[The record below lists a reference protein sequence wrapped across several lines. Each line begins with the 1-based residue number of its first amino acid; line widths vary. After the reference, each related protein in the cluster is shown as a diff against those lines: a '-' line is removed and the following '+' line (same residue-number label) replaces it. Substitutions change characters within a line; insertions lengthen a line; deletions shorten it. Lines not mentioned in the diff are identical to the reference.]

1 MEVHDLANRFIDV
14 TLRLIDKATAPLSN
28 VGARLTESSRQ
39 WIRAGNQIQKTG
51 RKITNVGTSLT
62 KAVTTPIVSVG
73 VTAVKNFGEVDK
85 SMRLVR
91 STMGETKWATEDL
104 AGAIKKSAANSVF
117 SMQDATNATLNF
129 ARQGFN
135 AKKSAQMLTPAL
147 DLAAGT
153 ATDLSTVSS
162 GLGNTLKVFS
172 SQGLTASKAADV
184 LAKAQA
190 QANTTTT
197 ELFNAMSV
205 GSSTFKTVGWSMQ
218 DLAAITGVFGD
229 NFISASEGATAMKT
243 GLARLLS
250 PSSKESVSWIKRLN
264 LHLVNS
270 NGTMKS
276 MTNVQGQLH
285 KSFAKLTQE
294 QKMQAAS
301 AIFGKNQMNKWL
313 TLIGTAPKTVKKYR
327 SALNDTKGTA
337 NKMGNA
343 LMSGVGGSIEKMKS
357 TFDVFK
363 YSVGEAIAKP
373 VKKVIDKITDLMGKF
388 NNLDKAQQKNIIKF
402 ALLAAAVG
410 PAIVVFG
417 KMVTTVGKIPETLG
431 KAGEK
436 LIKFKNNARAAQG
449 ILSTL
454 HMPEFHMPQFPKL
467 PDNKFFNAIRDKA
480 SIAAAHVGGIKT
492 KMISVVTQSKAMT
505 AVSTS
510 FTKVSTAARLASG
523 KIGAMAAQSK
533 ILNAVSKGFSF
544 FGSGASKAFS
554 LFGSGLKKLYSPL
567 GKVGSLAGT
576 LGKSIFTLLGPVG
589 TAILVVGALVAAG
602 ILLYKNWNKVKKTAG
617 KVFTYVKS
625 VFNACGVSGKSL
637 KKDLEPIGY
646 KFTKIGSHAKKLWVT
661 IKPVM
666 TQIASTAKFVFGT
679 VLGVQ
684 IGVAIGVLSS
694 FWHTAKKII
703 SGILKVFDGIITF
716 LTGVFTGNWSKA
728 WNGIKEIF
736 SGVFQSLVSLCK
748 MPLNAVIGV
757 INGAIAGINNLH
769 VKIPNW
775 VPGMGGKEFGIH
787 IPTIPQLAKGTS
799 NWRGGIVQVHE
810 KGGEIIDLPQGSRV
824 YPHDKSVR
832 QAYKDGQAA
841 GRRKTVIQIPKLA
854 DTIVVRED
862 ADIDKIVD
870 KLAKKLEDT
879 ANNVGGG
886 DFEYI
891 Y

>member
-1 MEVHDLANRFIDV
+1 MANRFIDV
-14 TLRLIDKATAPLSN
+14 TLRLIDRATTPLSN
-28 VGARLTESSRQ
+28 IGTRLTESSRQ

-51 RKITNVGTSLT
+51 QKISRIGSSLT
-62 KAVTTPIVSVG
+62 KSVTTPIVSMG
-73 VTAVKNFGEVDK
+73 VVVVKNFGEVDK

-91 STMGETKWATEDL
+91 STMGETKWETEDL
-104 AGAIKKSAANSVF
+104 AKAIKKSAANSVF

-135 AKKSAQMLTPAL
+135 AKQSAKMLTPAL

-172 SQGLTASKAADV
+172 SQGLTASKTADV

-229 NFISASEGATAMKT
+229 NFISGSEGATAMKT

-250 PSSKESVSWIKRLN
+250 PSSKESANWMKKLN
-264 LHLVNS
+264 LNLVNS

-285 KSFAKLTQE
+285 KSFSKLTQE
-294 QKMQAAS
+294 QKVQAAS

-327 SALNDTKGTA
+327 NALDDTKGTA

-363 YSVGEAIAKP
+363 YSVGETIAKP
-373 VKKVIDKITDLMGKF
+373 VKKIIDKITDLMEKF
-388 NNLDKAQQKNIIKF
+388 NKLDETQQKNIVKF

-410 PAIVVFG
+410 PAVLVFG
-417 KMVTTVGKIPETLG
+417 KMVSTVGKVT
-431 KAGEK
+431 
-436 LIKFKNNARAAQG
+436 IK
-449 ILSTL
+449 I
-454 HMPEFHMPQFPKL
+454 
-467 PDNKFFNAIRDKA
+467 
-480 SIAAAHVGGIKT
+480 
-492 KMISVVTQSKAMT
+492 
-505 AVSTS
+505 
-510 FTKVSTAARLASG
+510 
-523 KIGAMAAQSK
+523 
-533 ILNAVSKGFSF
+533 
-544 FGSGASKAFS
+544 
-554 LFGSGLKKLYSPL
+554 
-567 GKVGSLAGT
+567 GT
-576 LGKSIFTLLGPVG
+576 LGKMFRTYG
-589 TAILVVGALVAAG
+589 TVAGMLTSPSAIAVGAVAA
-602 ILLYKNWNKVKKTAG
+602 IAVAALLVIKNWSKVKPVLL
-617 KVFTYVKS
+617 KVKDWFVTTFEKVKVSMQPFQKICSS
-625 VFNACGVSGKSL
+625 VIAQVIKSIKSL
-637 KKDLEPIGY
+637 KPTFDKMVKTVISNLP
-646 KFTKIGSHAKKLWVT
+646 KMQKTAQKLFNT
-661 IKPVM
+661 IKPILSQVINLIKK
-666 TQIASTAKFVFGT
+666 IANAVGEVLIYAFKKVTPIVKKFGELFNVVFPLI
-679 VLGVQ
+679 VSVVQ
-684 IGVAIGVLSS
+684 NHINKVIARMNCLKPVVIGVIG
-694 FWHTAKKII
+694 FI
-703 SGILKVFDGIITF
+703 SGVVDTFKKYIKDMIVAITKILGGIIDF
-716 LTGVFTGNWSKA
+716 ITGIFTGNWKKA
-728 WNGIKEIF
+728 WDGLKSIVSGIF
-736 SGVFQSLVSLCK
+736 SGIVATVKRNINLVIDVV
-748 MPLNAVIGV
+748 NGV
-757 INGAIAGINNLH
+757 IKGLNSIKIPKGIPGIGGKGIN
-769 VKIPNW
+769 IPL
-775 VPGMGGKEFGIH
+775 
-787 IPTIPQLAKGTS
+787 IPKLAKGTS
-799 NWRGGIVQVHE
+799 NWQGGIVQVHE
-810 KGGEIIDLPQGSRV
+810 QGGEIIDLPKGSRV

-841 GRRKTVIQIPKLA
+841 GGRKTVIQIPKLA

-862 ADIDKIVD
+862 ADIDKIVE

>member
-1 MEVHDLANRFIDV
+1 MANRFIDV
-14 TLRLIDKATAPLSN
+14 TLRLIDRATTPLSN
-28 VGARLTESSRQ
+28 IGAKLTESSRQ

-51 RKITNVGTSLT
+51 QKISRIGSSLT
-62 KAVTTPIVSVG
+62 KSVTTPIVSMG
-73 VTAVKNFGEVDK
+73 VVAVKNFGEVDK

-91 STMGETKWATEDL
+91 STMGETKWETEDL
-104 AGAIKKSAANSVF
+104 AKAIKKSAANSVF

-135 AKKSAQMLTPAL
+135 AKQSAKMLTPAL

-172 SQGLTASKAADV
+172 SQGLTASKTADV

-229 NFISASEGATAMKT
+229 NFISGSEGATAMKT

-250 PSSKESVSWIKRLN
+250 PSSKESANWMKKLN
-264 LHLVNS
+264 LNLVNS

-285 KSFAKLTQE
+285 KSFSKLTQE
-294 QKMQAAS
+294 QKVQAAS

-327 SALNDTKGTA
+327 NALDDTKGTA

-363 YSVGEAIAKP
+363 YSVGETTAKP
-373 VKKVIDKITDLMGKF
+373 VKKIIDKITDLMEKF
-388 NNLDKAQQKNIIKF
+388 NKLDETQQKNIVKF

-410 PAIVVFG
+410 PAVLVFG
-417 KMVTTVGKIPETLG
+417 KMVSTVGKVT
-431 KAGEK
+431 
-436 LIKFKNNARAAQG
+436 IK
-449 ILSTL
+449 I
-454 HMPEFHMPQFPKL
+454 
-467 PDNKFFNAIRDKA
+467 
-480 SIAAAHVGGIKT
+480 
-492 KMISVVTQSKAMT
+492 
-505 AVSTS
+505 
-510 FTKVSTAARLASG
+510 
-523 KIGAMAAQSK
+523 
-533 ILNAVSKGFSF
+533 
-544 FGSGASKAFS
+544 
-554 LFGSGLKKLYSPL
+554 
-567 GKVGSLAGT
+567 GT
-576 LGKSIFTLLGPVG
+576 LGKMFRTYG
-589 TAILVVGALVAAG
+589 TVAGMLTSPSAIAVGAVAA
-602 ILLYKNWNKVKKTAG
+602 IAVAALLVIKNWSKVKPVLL
-617 KVFTYVKS
+617 KVKDWFVTTFEKVKVSMQPFQKICSS
-625 VFNACGVSGKSL
+625 VIAQVIKSIKSL
-637 KKDLEPIGY
+637 KPTFDKMVKTVISNLP
-646 KFTKIGSHAKKLWVT
+646 KMQKTAQKLFNT
-661 IKPVM
+661 IKPILSQVINLIKK
-666 TQIASTAKFVFGT
+666 IANAVGEVLIYAFKKVTPIVKKFGELFNVVFPLI
-679 VLGVQ
+679 VSVVQ
-684 IGVAIGVLSS
+684 NHINKVIARMNCLKPVVIGVIG
-694 FWHTAKKII
+694 FI
-703 SGILKVFDGIITF
+703 SGVVDTFKKYIKDMIVAITKILGGIIDF
-716 LTGVFTGNWSKA
+716 ITGIFTGNWKKA
-728 WNGIKEIF
+728 WDGLKSIVSGIF
-736 SGVFQSLVSLCK
+736 SGIVATVKRNINLVIDVV
-748 MPLNAVIGV
+748 NGV
-757 INGAIAGINNLH
+757 IKGLNSIKIPKGIPGIGGKGIN
-769 VKIPNW
+769 IPL
-775 VPGMGGKEFGIH
+775 
-787 IPTIPQLAKGTS
+787 IPKLAKGTS
-799 NWRGGIVQVHE
+799 NWQGGIVQVHE
-810 KGGEIIDLPQGSRV
+810 RGGEIIDLPKGSRV

-841 GRRKTVIQIPKLA
+841 GGRKTVIQIPKLA

-870 KLAKKLEDT
+870 RLAKKLEDT

>member
-1 MEVHDLANRFIDV
+1 MANRFIDV

-28 VGARLTESSRQ
+28 VGARLSESSRQ
-39 WIRAGNQIQKTG
+39 WIRAGKQIQKTG
-51 RKITNVGTSLT
+51 QKISRVGSSLT
-62 KAVTTPIVSVG
+62 KSVTTPIVSMG

-104 AGAIKKSAANSVF
+104 AKAIKKSAANSVF

-135 AKKSAQMLTPAL
+135 AKQSAKMLTPAL

-153 ATDLSTVSS
+153 ATDLATVSS

-172 SQGLTASKAADV
+172 SQGLTASKTADV

-197 ELFNAMSV
+197 ELFRAMSV

-229 NFISASEGATAMKT
+229 NFISGSEGATAMKT
-243 GLARLLS
+243 GLSRLLK
-250 PSSKESVSWIKRLN
+250 PASKESAGWMERLN
-264 LHLVNS
+264 LQLVNS

-276 MTNVQGQLH
+276 MTNVQEQLH
-285 KSFAKLTQE
+285 KSFSKLTQE
-294 QKMQAAS
+294 QKVQAAS

-327 SALNDTKGTA
+327 NALDDTKGTA

-363 YSVGEAIAKP
+363 YSVGETIAKP
-373 VKKVIDKITDLMGKF
+373 VKKIIDKITDLMAKF
-388 NNLDKAQQKNIIKF
+388 NDLDKTQQKNIVKF

-410 PAIVVFG
+410 PAVLVFG
-417 KMVTTVGKIPETLG
+417 KMVSTVGNITIKI
-431 KAGEK
+431 GEASQ
-436 LIKFKNNARAAQG
+436 KFVAFKSNVRAAQG

-454 HMPEFHMPQFPKL
+454 HMPEFHMPQLPQL
-467 PDNKFFNAIRDKA
+467 PDNKFFNAISDKA
-480 SIAAAHVGGIKT
+480 SIAAAHVGEIKT

-505 AVSTS
+505 VVSTS
-510 FTKVSTAARLASG
+510 FSNIGIAARATAG

-533 ILNAVSKGFSF
+533 VLNVASKTFRF
-544 FGSGASKAFS
+544 FGSGATKAFS

-576 LGKSIFTLLGPVG
+576 LGKSIFTLLGPAG
-589 TAILVVGALVAAG
+589 TAILIVGALVAAG
-602 ILLYKNWNKVKKTAG
+602 ILLYKNWDKVKQTAG
-617 KVFTYVKS
+617 KVFNYVKS
-625 VFNACGVSGKSL
+625 VFNACGVSGNSL
-637 KKDLEPIGY
+637 KKDLEPIGN
-646 KFTKIGSHAKKLWVT
+646 KFTQIGNHAKKLWVT
-661 IKPVM
+661 VRPVM
-666 TQIASTAKFVFGT
+666 KQIASTAKFVFGS
-679 VLGVQ
+679 VLGMQ
-684 IGVAIGVLSS
+684 IGVAIGILSA
-694 FWHTAKKII
+694 FWNTAKKTIA
-703 SGILKVFDGIITF
+703 GILKVFDGLITF
-716 LTGVFTGNWSKA
+716 LTGVFTGNWSQA

-736 SGVFQSLVSLCK
+736 AGVFQSLVSLCK
-748 MPLNAVIGV
+748 MPLNAVIGA
-757 INGAIAGINNLH
+757 INGAIAGINKLH
-769 VKIPNW
+769 LKIPKW
-775 VPGMGGKEFGIH
+775 VPGMGGKEFGVH
-787 IPTIPQLAKGTS
+787 LPTIPQLAKGTQ
-799 NWRGGIVQVHE
+799 NWKGGIVQVHE

-832 QAYKDGQAA
+832 QAYKDGRAA
-841 GRRKTVIQIPKLA
+841 GGRKIVIHIPKLA
-854 DTIVVRED
+854 ETIVIRED
-862 ADIDKIVD
+862 ADIDKIVN

-879 ANNVGGG
+879 ANNVGGD
-886 DFEYI
+886 DFEYL